1 MEELLQ
7 RALRQAPK
15 WIWRILP
22 ICALT
27 GFALKHLSDLFRP
40 SIDRYLGTVIDAST
54 LNATTLSFASLVI
67 VGPLWAILHYLNPNR
82 RRARK
87 VIAEIEVIEA
97 VMERV
102 ELNQRERVMVRRAIV
117 TALADATKQIGDRA
131 SLGDLR
137 LAANREVPG
146 LIDLKP

>member
-7 RALRQAPK
+7 RAIRQAPK

-22 ICALT
+22 VCAVV

-40 SIDRYLGTVIDAST
+40 SVERVFGTIIDLSS
-54 LNATTLSFASLVI
+54 LSATTLSFASLVI
-67 VGPLWAILHYLNPNR
+67 VGPIWILLHYLNPAR
-82 RRARK
+82 RRASA
-87 VIAEIEVIEA
+87 VLAEIDVIEDA
-97 VMERV
+97 MERV

-117 TALADATKQIGDRA
+117 TALADAAKQIGHGAATTDV
-131 SLGDLR
+131 R